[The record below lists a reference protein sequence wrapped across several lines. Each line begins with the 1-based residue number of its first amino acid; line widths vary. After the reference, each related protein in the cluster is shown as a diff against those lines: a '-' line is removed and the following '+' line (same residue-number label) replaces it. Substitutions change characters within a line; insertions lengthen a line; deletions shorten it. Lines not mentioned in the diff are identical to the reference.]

1 MDSLNHWIRQ
11 HALPSVPKKYK
22 REFNILRIHVEDIR
36 NRIYDD
42 HTHCANKI
50 EKVHVECNHAD
61 DDQLGHDHTYAEKMD
76 NDDDDFDY
84 DADIEI

>member
-1 MDSLNHWIRQ
+1 
-11 HALPSVPKKYK
+11 
-22 REFNILRIHVEDIR
+22 LRIHVEDIR

-61 DDQLGHDHTYAEKMD
+61 DDHTYAEKMD
-76 NDDDDFDY
+76 NDDDFDY